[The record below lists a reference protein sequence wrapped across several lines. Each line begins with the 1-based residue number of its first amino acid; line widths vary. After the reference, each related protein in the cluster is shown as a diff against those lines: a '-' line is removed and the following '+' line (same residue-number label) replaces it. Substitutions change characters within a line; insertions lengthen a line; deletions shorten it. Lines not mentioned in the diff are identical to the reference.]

1 MRLLVAL
8 YLLAS
13 NLQADWRLALPGWN
27 YQFPRD
33 HENHPEFKTE
43 WWYFTGNLSSEDGR
57 HFGYQLT
64 FFRAG
69 VLPLDSDVIP
79 LSRFVT
85 SSVKFAHFAVSDLS
99 TGVFHFFE
107 KLSRGAYGEAGF
119 GRRPRLAWIEDWS
132 CELTDG
138 DTFIIKANADDL
150 SLKLALKPTKP
161 VVIHGHDGISR
172 KAEGVGRASHY
183 YSFTRLSSEGVLR
196 IGVAEIPVTGLSWF
210 DREWSSN
217 QLAGDQAGWDW
228 FSLQFDDGSELMLY
242 QIRNKDGGRD
252 RNSSGTFVDAQG
264 VATSL
269 EESEFT
275 LEPLD
280 TWVSPESHGR
290 YPIAWRIIVPRLNMR
305 LDVSAALKNQE
316 LLLKPI
322 TYWEGAIRAQG
333 TVGEKNITGSGYLEL
348 TGYASALSELQSK

>member
-1 MRLLVAL
+1 M
-8 YLLAS
+8 
-13 NLQADWRLALPGWN
+13 
-27 YQFPRD
+27 
-33 HENHPEFKTE
+33 
-43 WWYFTGNLSSEDGR
+43 
-57 HFGYQLT
+57 
-64 FFRAG
+64 
-69 VLPLDSDVIP
+69 
-79 LSRFVT
+79 
-85 SSVKFAHFAVSDLS
+85 
-99 TGVFHFFE
+99 
-107 KLSRGAYGEAGF
+107 
-119 GRRPRLAWIEDWS
+119 
-132 CELTDG
+132 
-138 DTFIIKANADDL
+138 
-150 SLKLALKPTKP
+150 
-161 VVIHGHDGISR
+161 
-172 KAEGVGRASHY
+172 
-183 YSFTRLSSEGVLR
+183 LR

-264 VATSL
+264 VATPL